1 MKNNKIFRRT
11 IYLLIA
17 LAFLQ
22 GCANTKYLHDNQR
35 LYIKGKVEIV
45 EEGKISDENDMEN
58 KLEEVMYP
66 EPNQAILGMFRLR
79 LWFYNTI
86 GETNKE
92 GLLDFLK
99 NRYGEKPV
107 LLSDVNPE
115 SVSEIMKNRL
125 FNNGHFRSTVDYKI
139 ETRSGNDQKAIVNYI
154 ATLYPAYTIDTI
166 MLPDTTTRL
175 KALIYKDKENISLK
189 QGNPYQLSAL
199 IEERN
204 RISDML
210 KEKGYYYFQP
220 EYLVYKVD
228 TNIEDTRVALKLDIK
243 ETVNEENLNPF
254 TIKDISVSIKNRE
267 TDNRSGID
275 SFMIDSIK
283 YTTTSHLFNPP
294 FIINSI
300 FMKEGELYSYTQHQ
314 RTLERLT
321 RLGVFKFSN
330 IVFSK
335 TGGERNLLN
344 VDIDLTPMEKRSLTA
359 ELAAVVKSTQFA
371 GPALNISLLNR
382 NLWGSAE
389 NLAIN
394 LNTGVETQYKGS
406 AENYLG
412 NLTYNIG
419 IGGELTLNKF
429 LVPFKLEEQGTKYLP
444 QTKVNLSF
452 DRTKRIRYYAMNEFN
467 LMFGY
472 SWNKIH
478 NRKHQLNTIDFSYQ
492 LLTDTTP
499 TFDQL
504 LDSNSLLARSYES
517 QFILSKNYNFTY
529 FTARDKITDHRI
541 FFRGDADIS
550 GSILYGIQSLVNE
563 NPPEQGR
570 KFLGTVYSQYA
581 RFGTDLRYYFEIDNQ
596 NELASRII
604 IGVGVPMGNSDVLP
618 LIKQYFAGGTSD
630 IRAFQARDI
639 GPGTFAGHGGNLFI
653 DQSGDIKLEGNV
665 EYRFDIF
672 KKFEGATFVD
682 AGNIWLYNYDPDRP
696 GGHFDFDTFLNQ
708 LAVGTGFGVRYITNF
723 VIVRLDL
730 AFPLFVPYLPPH
742 NRFTVTEDNFKDYFL
757 DPVLNFSIGYPF

>member
-1 MKNNKIFRRT
+1 VE
-11 IYLLIA
+11 
-17 LAFLQ
+17 
-22 GCANTKYLHDNQR
+22 
-35 LYIKGKVEIV
+35 KGKL
-45 EEGKISDENDMEN
+45 SDENDMEN

-66 EPNQAILGMFRLR
+66 EPNQAILGLFRLR

-86 GETNKE
+86 GETNE
-92 GLLDFLK
+92 DGLLHFLK

-115 SVSEIMKNRL
+115 NVSEIMKNRL
-125 FNNGHFRSTVDYKI
+125 FNNGHFRSAVDYEIK
-139 ETRSGNDQKAIVNYI
+139 TRSSNDQKALVRYI

-166 MLPDTTTRL
+166 ILPDSTTRL
-175 KALIYKDKENISLK
+175 KSLIYKDRENISLK
-189 QGNPYQLSAL
+189 KGNPYQLSAL

-210 KEKGYYYFQP
+210 KEEGYYYFQP

-228 TNIEDTRVALKLDIK
+228 TNVQDTRVAIKLDIK

-254 TIKDISVSIKNRE
+254 TLNDISVSISNRE
-267 TDNRSGID
+267 SDGPSGID
-275 SFMIDSIK
+275 SFMIDSVK
-283 YTTTSHLFNPP
+283 YVTTSNLFDPP
-294 FIINSI
+294 FIVNSI
-300 FMKEGELYSYTQHQ
+300 FIKEGELYNYTQHQ

-321 RLGVFKFSN
+321 NLGIFKFSN
-330 IVFSK
+330 IAFSK
-335 TGGERNLLN
+335 AGNDSSLLN
-344 VDIDLTPMEKRSLTA
+344 AHINLTPMEKRSLTA
-359 ELAAVVKSTQFA
+359 EIAAVVKSTRFA
-371 GPALNISLLNR
+371 GPSLNLSLLNR

-394 LNTGVETQYKGS
+394 LTTGIETQYTES
-406 AENYLG
+406 TDNYLG
-412 NLTYNIG
+412 NFTYNIG

-429 LVPFKLEEQGTKYLP
+429 LLPFKLDEKGTRYLP
-444 QTKVNLSF
+444 QTKINLSF

-467 LMFGY
+467 LRLGY
-472 SWNKIH
+472 TWNKIH
-478 NRKHQLNTIDFSYQ
+478 NRKHRLNILDYSYQ

-529 FTARDKITDHRI
+529 FTSRDKITDHR
-541 FFRGDADIS
+541 FFFNGDVDIS
-550 GSILYGIQSLVNE
+550 GNLLYGFQSLVNE
-563 NPPEQGR
+563 DPPEQGR

-581 RFGTDLRYYFEIDNQ
+581 RIGTDIRYYFEIDKQ

-604 IGVGVPMGNSDVLP
+604 IGVGIPMGNSDVLP

-639 GPGTFAGHGGNLFI
+639 GPGTFAGHGGDLFI
-653 DQSGDIKLEGNV
+653 DQSGDIKLEGNI

-696 GGHFDFDTFLNQ
+696 GGHFGFNTFLNQ
-708 LAVGTGFGVRYITNF
+708 LAVGTGFGARYITNF

-730 AFPLFVPYLPPH
+730 AFPLFAPYLPPH
-742 NRFTVTEDNFKDYFL
+742 NRFTITEDNFKDHFL